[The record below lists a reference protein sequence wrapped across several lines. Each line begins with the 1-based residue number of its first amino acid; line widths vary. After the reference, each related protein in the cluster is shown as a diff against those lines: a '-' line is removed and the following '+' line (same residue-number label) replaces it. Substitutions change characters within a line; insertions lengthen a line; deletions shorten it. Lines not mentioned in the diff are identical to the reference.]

1 MTNSPLGYIIE
12 SQGKGNLEKQKH
24 EREGNKMTNAQII
37 LNNSISLMEQGI
49 LKGSGIFGTIEDE
62 NGNKTEIELPEV
74 IHTYAAWKSIGY
86 QVKKGQKAKAA
97 FTIWKYTESK
107 KNDEEEAE
115 GKMFMKLSHFFTKDQ
130 VEKIA

>member
-1 MTNSPLGYIIE
+1 
-12 SQGKGNLEKQKH
+12 
-24 EREGNKMTNAQII
+24 MTNAQII
-37 LNNSISLMEQGI
+37 FNNSLALMEQGI
-49 LKGSGIFGTIEDE
+49 LKGSGFFATMTDEDGNETQIE
-62 NGNKTEIELPEV
+62 IPET

-97 FTIWKYTESK
+97 FTIWKYAESKK

-115 GKMFMKLSHFFTKDQ
+115 ASGKMFMKLAHFFTADQ

>member
-1 MTNSPLGYIIE
+1 MKN
-12 SQGKGNLEKQKH
+12 KKH
-24 EREGNKMTNAQII
+24 EREGNTMTNAQII
-37 LNNSISLMEQGI
+37 MSNSIELMEQGI
-49 LKGSGIFGTIEDE
+49 LKGSGIFGTIEDKD
-62 NGNKTEIELPEV
+62 GNKKEIELPEV

-107 KNDEEEAE
+107 KQNDEEEAE